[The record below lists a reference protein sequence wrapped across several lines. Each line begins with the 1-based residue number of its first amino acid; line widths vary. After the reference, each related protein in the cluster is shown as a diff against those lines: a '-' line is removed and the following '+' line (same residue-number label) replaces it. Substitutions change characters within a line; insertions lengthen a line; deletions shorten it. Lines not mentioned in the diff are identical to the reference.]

1 MVPDTVGRNTVMLWM
16 TKVMNGTL
24 CHEIQKVMPFSIAI
38 FLQRLRCD
46 NNALKVLVNL
56 ECIDI

>member
-1 MVPDTVGRNTVMLWM
+1 MLWM